1 MTKKPNI
8 ATFRNTIPQ
17 IPISTTPGA
26 FLVGSIGSD
35 SAEKV
40 VVSESSTTLP
50 YGRAATNIN
59 DLRNLVAAFART
71 WGFFSGIGYET

>member
-1 MTKKPNI
+1 M
-8 ATFRNTIPQ
+8 
-17 IPISTTPGA
+17 TPGA
-26 FLVGSIGSD
+26 FLAGSIVSD

-59 DLRNLVAAFART
+59 DLQNLV
-71 WGFFSGIGYET
+71 GFLDVFSGTLRRGC